1 MNRLL
6 SILLT
11 LCLVLSCTAWG
22 TVADFGS
29 SSFAANNTTR
39 LFHYTDSAGAAGI
52 RTSGRT
58 LIPGEAA
65 GGKVWATTVTPEQM
79 YGSMGWYHRLRIGGG
94 VNFELGGPLGVRYAG
109 TTKFT
114 RYFEVADPADF
125 SRAWIPEPYKGA
137 MGQYVKEGEAAVK

>member
-1 MNRLL
+1 MTKLLCVLL
-6 SILLT
+6 SLLYS
-11 LCLVLSCTAWG
+11 LGGPAMGVNG
-22 TVADFGS
+22 DFDRS
-29 SSFAANNTTR
+29 SLAANNTTR

-79 YGSMGWYHRLRIGGG
+79 YGSMGWFHRLRIGGG
-94 VNFELGGPLGVRYAG
+94 VNFELGGPLGVRYTG